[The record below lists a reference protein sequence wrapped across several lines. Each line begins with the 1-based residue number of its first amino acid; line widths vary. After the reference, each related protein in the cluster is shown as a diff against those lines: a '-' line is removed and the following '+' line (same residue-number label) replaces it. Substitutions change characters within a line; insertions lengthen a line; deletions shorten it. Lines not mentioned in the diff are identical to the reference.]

1 MNACSNIGAFILEMS
16 LDTPFV
22 VFAGKFDLR
31 SDFFDHGTLCVLC
44 VQDIG
49 QSGQTGV
56 YVVCLQEQNRELE
69 PVWVLRVLPR
79 IAPVQMKRQN
89 VAV

>member
-1 MNACSNIGAFILEMS
+1 MCSEDTRFRSKIFL
-16 LDTPFV
+16 LDECLFQYRGLHFV
-22 VFAGKFDLR
+22 VFVGKFDLR
-31 SDFFDHGTLCVLC
+31 SACFDHGMLCVLC

-69 PVWVLRVLPR
+69 PV
-79 IAPVQMKRQN
+79 
-89 VAV
+89 

>member
-1 MNACSNIGAFILEMS
+1 MS

-22 VFAGKFDLR
+22 VFVGKFDLR
-31 SDFFDHGTLCVLC
+31 SDLFDHGTLCVLC

-49 QSGQTGV
+49 LSGQTGV

-69 PVWVLRVLPR
+69 PV
-79 IAPVQMKRQN
+79 
-89 VAV
+89 